1 MTKLTD
7 FANAKLARLEAKH
20 LRRVLIETRREDQ
33 IWVSRGN
40 RKFLSFSCNDYLN
53 LTHHP
58 EVKRAAIEATEIYGT
73 GAGASRLVTGD
84 CPLFEKLES
93 RLAAFKQRDAA
104 CLFGS
109 GYLANAGIIPVFAG
123 EGDLLLIDELAH
135 SSLWA
140 GAKLSRAEVVAFRH
154 NDTAHADELLAKM
167 RAKHANA
174 LVVTE
179 SVFSM
184 DGDVAPIPEL
194 ARATAVHDAWLLTD
208 DAHGLGVLKTD
219 GNKNADLQMGT
230 LSKALASYGGYIC
243 AARPAIDLVKT
254 RARTLIYSTGLPPA
268 SAAAALAALDII
280 EADPVLTARPLAK
293 ARIFTEACGLPPAQS
308 AIVPIVLG
316 NALAALEAQRLL
328 EQEGF
333 LAIAIRPPT
342 VPAGTARLR
351 LAFTANHPN
360 SEIAR
365 LADIVRTRVLP
376 PASPDRSVQG
386 SAQSSLHPKPDA
398 HP

>member
-7 FANAKLARLEAKH
+7 FANAKLARLETAH
-20 LRRVLIETRREDQ
+20 LRRVLVETRREDG
-33 IWVSRGN
+33 IWVDRAG
-40 RKFLSFSCNDYLN
+40 RRLLSFSCNDYLN

-58 EVKRAAIEATEIYGT
+58 DVKRAAVEAIEIYGT
-73 GAGASRLVTGD
+73 GAGASRLVTGN
-84 CPLFEKLES
+84 CPLFEKLEA

-123 EGDLLLIDELAH
+123 ESDLLLIDELAH

-140 GAKLSRAEVVAFRH
+140 GAKLSRAEVVTFHH
-154 NDTAHADELLAKM
+154 NDTAHAGELLAGM

-184 DGDVAPIPEL
+184 DGDVAPISEL
-194 ARATAVHDAWLLTD
+194 ARLAAVYDAWLLTD
-208 DAHGLGVLKTD
+208 DAHGLGALNAD
-219 GNKNADLQMGT
+219 NNKDADLQMGT
-230 LSKALASYGGYIC
+230 LSKALASYGGYVC
-243 AARPAIDLVKT
+243 AAKPAIELVKT

-280 EADPVLTARPLAK
+280 EADPTLTARPLAK

-308 AIVPIVLG
+308 AIVPVVLG
-316 NALAALEAQRLL
+316 EALAALEAQRLL

-333 LAIAIRPPT
+333 LAVAMRPPT

-351 LAFTANHPN
+351 LAFTANHPDG
-360 SEIAR
+360 EIAR
-365 LADIVRTRVLP
+365 LADIVRTRILP
-376 PASPDRSVQG
+376 
-386 SAQSSLHPKPDA
+386 SAA
-398 HP
+398 HAP